1 MCSFPVEVLLA
12 KALHFPLVLL
22 LHLFFA
28 QHHLCCMCPLPF
40 CPLAVVF
47 QLTLSPFL
55 LLLALAFYFLSHC
68 LHMLSETLIPEQ
80 CLCLTA
86 VKLHGFHVYLTA
98 PEFPMPALLI

>member
-1 MCSFPVEVLLA
+1 MCSFPVEVFLA
-12 KALHFPLVLL
+12 KALHLPLVLL

-47 QLTLSPFL
+47 QLTLSLLL
-55 LLLALAFYFLSHC
+55 LLLALTFYFLSHC

-80 CLCLTA
+80 CLRLTA

-98 PEFPMPALLI
+98 PECTAPTLLI